1 MYLCDHACVF
11 GVSRYRLTASA
22 YLPGAAAVG
31 VEARIRAVI
40 EDRVPDSDP
49 DVRVAL
55 TDKVTVMF
63 TMAAGSATEARAA
76 GRAIALRV
84 LSGASPVAVDAVEL
98 VTPPPVVV

>member
-1 MYLCDHACVF
+1 MFTA
-11 GVSRYRLTASA
+11 SRYRLTASA

-31 VEARIRAVI
+31 VEGRIRAVI

-49 DVRVAL
+49 DVLVAL
-55 TDKVTVMF
+55 TDKVTLVF

-84 LSGASPVAVDAVEL
+84 LAGASPVAVDAVEL
-98 VTPPPVVV
+98 VQPPTVTV